1 MKVDETRVWLNEDR
15 ASLRSFMMSKEMNR
29 AKDLRIDMI
38 ESLVKRLQELEQ
50 RIAVLESTAE
60 R

>member
-1 MKVDETRVWLNEDR
+1 MMVDETRVWLNEDR

-38 ESLVKRLQELEQ
+38 ESLVKRVQELEQ